1 MSQKLDPPPQPPAGP
16 PPPSYT
22 PSEANVSMPAPHM
35 EAQNTGQSSFPNG
48 GPNNFAPGGYQPP
61 QGPFQPQQ
69 GFMPQQGY
77 PPPAAGYYGPYQGNP
92 PNGNFGQPPYGAYNA
107 GGPPQGEYVDSRG
120 KSKPGFAEGLLA
132 ACACCCCLDLLF

>member
-1 MSQKLDPPPQPPAGP
+1 MSQKPDLPPQPPAGP

-22 PSEANVSMPAPHM
+22 PSEANASMAP
-35 EAQNTGQSSFPNG
+35 QNMGQPPIPNG
-48 GPNNFAPGGYQPP
+48 GPNNIAPEGYQAP
-61 QGPFQPQQ
+61 QGPFQPQP

-107 GGPPQGEYVDSRG
+107 GGPPQGQYVDSRG